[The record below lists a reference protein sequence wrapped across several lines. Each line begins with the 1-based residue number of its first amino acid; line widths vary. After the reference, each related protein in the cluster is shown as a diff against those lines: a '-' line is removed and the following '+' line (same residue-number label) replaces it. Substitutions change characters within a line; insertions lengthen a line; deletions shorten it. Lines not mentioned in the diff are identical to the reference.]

1 MSMVNAD
8 SVQLFAMLKKMQDSI
23 SSIETTKKSVKMKYE
38 QLGAGWQDKK
48 YNELGVV
55 VRDCNKALNDILV
68 IMLQAEKYVALLAKS
83 LSEYESVQLGSTN
96 GISAST
102 PQTSSFAVT
111 PSSADTTTFESNTF
125 GSNLA
130 FVQDRLSAERYFS
143 RGNHYEE
150 YRDYWENGNYTFSR
164 NENPELVYVRAR
176 DIEGVYL
183 SDRELGNP
191 EGFWTRN
198 GREGW
203 SRENI
208 LRRASHIQDVRQ
220 NTESGMSLDELS
232 QNPVLDDTI
241 RSYYNNPVQV
251 AQVGSYYDNVNL
263 DTPSARNSFL
273 QGLQTPNVGNS
284 SYQYCLGVLTQGS
297 TPDGYI
303 AVISQRHENAEQN
316 VREVFDHFAGKLMI
330 QDSEY
335 PPDQTAHYS
344 PGNYIGHSRGVYYN
358 AASDMTNPR
367 GAGTTYFHELA
378 HMIDHASCNYRS
390 NLSNTPEFAEALV
403 EDGQRILS
411 LYNNLPV
418 EKQTAFLTRIRQ
430 DSAHSFSDL
439 IDATTNGQL
448 HGNYGHSRNYWTRP
462 GNLQAEAFA
471 HFFEASMGDQ
481 GKLELLANFFPT
493 AFGIFS
499 SMIDSIRPDNHVRVL
514 SRER

>member
-1 MSMVNAD
+1 MATSNIKASIPCD
-8 SVQLFAMLKKMQDSI
+8 IHSVWKVVTEVENYTWRSDLSKTEVISDKRFIEYTKEGYPTTFTITITEPYKRWEFDMENSNMKGHWVGLFISKDNETEIDFTEYVTAKKFFMKPFVKSYLKKQQAQFVTDL
-23 SSIETTKKSVKMKYE
+23 KKAI
-38 QLGAGWQDKK
+38 GAGWQDKK

-251 AQVGSYYDNVNL
+251 AQVGSYYVFQSDGRHRTLAAQSL
-263 DTPSARNSFL
+263 DTYIPVLVTGSYTRN
-273 QGLQTPNVGNS
+273 
-284 SYQYCLGVLTQGS
+284 
-297 TPDGYI
+297 D
-303 AVISQRHENAEQN
+303 
-316 VREVFDHFAGKLMI
+316 
-330 QDSEY
+330 
-335 PPDQTAHYS
+335 
-344 PGNYIGHSRGVYYN
+344 
-358 AASDMTNPR
+358 
-367 GAGTTYFHELA
+367 
-378 HMIDHASCNYRS
+378 
-390 NLSNTPEFAEALV
+390 
-403 EDGQRILS
+403 
-411 LYNNLPV
+411 
-418 EKQTAFLTRIRQ
+418 
-430 DSAHSFSDL
+430 
-439 IDATTNGQL
+439 
-448 HGNYGHSRNYWTRP
+448 
-462 GNLQAEAFA
+462 
-471 HFFEASMGDQ
+471 
-481 GKLELLANFFPT
+481 
-493 AFGIFS
+493 
-499 SMIDSIRPDNHVRVL
+499 
-514 SRER
+514 

>member
-83 LSEYESVQLGSTN
+83 LSEYESVQLGST
-96 GISAST
+96 
-102 PQTSSFAVT
+102 
-111 PSSADTTTFESNTF
+111 
-125 GSNLA
+125 
-130 FVQDRLSAERYFS
+130 
-143 RGNHYEE
+143 
-150 YRDYWENGNYTFSR
+150 
-164 NENPELVYVRAR
+164 R

-251 AQVGSYYDNVNL
+251 AQVGSYYVFQSDGRHRTLAAQSL
-263 DTPSARNSFL
+263 DTYIPVLVTGSYTRN
-273 QGLQTPNVGNS
+273 
-284 SYQYCLGVLTQGS
+284 
-297 TPDGYI
+297 D
-303 AVISQRHENAEQN
+303 
-316 VREVFDHFAGKLMI
+316 
-330 QDSEY
+330 
-335 PPDQTAHYS
+335 
-344 PGNYIGHSRGVYYN
+344 
-358 AASDMTNPR
+358 
-367 GAGTTYFHELA
+367 
-378 HMIDHASCNYRS
+378 
-390 NLSNTPEFAEALV
+390 
-403 EDGQRILS
+403 
-411 LYNNLPV
+411 
-418 EKQTAFLTRIRQ
+418 
-430 DSAHSFSDL
+430 
-439 IDATTNGQL
+439 
-448 HGNYGHSRNYWTRP
+448 
-462 GNLQAEAFA
+462 
-471 HFFEASMGDQ
+471 
-481 GKLELLANFFPT
+481 
-493 AFGIFS
+493 
-499 SMIDSIRPDNHVRVL
+499 
-514 SRER
+514 